1 MDSHIHAKPN
11 EIMNIKNLVN
21 TESITITN
29 CEDEPIHIPGS
40 IQPHGFLLG
49 VEKETSKIIYC
60 SENCGEYFGLPLQEI
75 LDKSLDTIFLKEEL
89 ISFDA
94 YFNSSENEIARSFI
108 FTIKGTGY
116 STSAHIIN
124 DCIVLEFEPFS
135 TILLDLPDLY
145 IQTKRFSYYTE
156 RADNLKMLCQDIAN
170 ETKSITGYDR
180 IMIYRF
186 DEQYNGEVFAES
198 KNDNL
203 KPFLGLHYPHT
214 DIPAQAR
221 ALYMSNKLRILSD
234 VNYKPVPLYGLSN
247 SNAQTNT
254 LDLSMST
261 LRSFSPIHVQYLQNM
276 GVGATLAISLIHK
289 GKLWGMIVGHHYSA
303 RHIPYSTRLAAH
315 LQAVFLSSQIDVRQ
329 VADEFEYVKYTDK
342 KIDKL
347 HEQLAKP
354 ESEIT
359 KKENLLLLK
368 DLINADGVIVY
379 HKEKIFG
386 EGSLPNDEYL
396 GHLLKWLQTK
406 FVNGSYKSSE
416 LVKEYPEATSFIDH
430 IAGLYAL
437 SLGKNS
443 ENCIIWTLKEKIKKV
458 NWAGN
463 PDKAIVKNEET
474 NVLAPRNS
482 FATWTQS
489 IKNQSREWRQAEKDA
504 ALEICAIVQ
513 TQLHLRE
520 LKEEEVR
527 YQNLNEKLQKANDE
541 LSNMNWI
548 STHDLKEPLRKI
560 QIYASIILE
569 KDASVIPE
577 SVKNTILRMQSS
589 AGRMQMLIEDLLSYN
604 KVINSEERFK
614 EVDLNEVLEE
624 VNDELKETLEEKEG
638 KILSTDLPIV
648 QGVKFQIRQLFINLI
663 SNSIK
668 FAKENEQPIIKIDY
682 KKTVRPSVDSPE
694 DGRNFFYHC
703 ITISDNGIG
712 FDDAYK
718 EDIFKVF
725 HRLHTRE
732 YKGSGVGLAICKKII
747 ESYGGFIEARSEEN
761 RGAIFTLYFPK

>member
-1 MDSHIHAKPN
+1 
-11 EIMNIKNLVN
+11 MNIRNLVN

-29 CEDEPIHIPGS
+29 CEDEPIHVPGS

-49 VEKETSKIIYC
+49 VKRESSKIIYC
-60 SENCGEYFGLPLQEI
+60 SENCSDYFGLSLQEI
-75 LDKSLDTIFLKEEL
+75 LDKPLDTILLKDEV
-89 ISFDA
+89 ISFDT
-94 YFNSSENEIARSFI
+94 YFNSGENEIARPFI
-108 FTIKGTGY
+108 FTIKGKGY
-116 STSAHIIN
+116 NTSAHISN

-135 TILLDLPDLY
+135 DALLDLPDLY

-156 RADNLKMLCQDIAN
+156 RADNLKMLCQDIAD

-186 DEQYNGEVFAES
+186 DGQYNGEVFAES

-203 KPFLGLHYPHT
+203 EPFLGLHYPHT

-234 VNYKPVPLYGLSN
+234 VNYKLVPLYGLSN

-289 GKLWGMIVGHHYSA
+289 GKLWGMIVGHHYSV
-303 RHIPYSTRLAAH
+303 RHIPYFTRLAAH

-329 VADEFEYVKYTDK
+329 IADEFEYVKYTDK

-354 ESEIT
+354 ESDMTE
-359 KKENLLLLK
+359 KGNLLLLK
-368 DLINADGVIVY
+368 DLINSDGLIVY
-379 HKEKIFG
+379 YNKKIFG
-386 EGSLPNDEYL
+386 EGLLPNDEHIE
-396 GHLLKWLQTK
+396 HLLKWLQPK

-416 LVKEYPEATSFIDH
+416 LVNEYPKANSFVSD
-430 IAGLYAL
+430 IAGIYAL

-443 ENCIIWTLKEKIKKV
+443 ENCIVWTLKEKVKEV

-463 PDKAIVKNEET
+463 PDKAVMKNEET
-474 NVLAPRNS
+474 SVLAPRNS
-482 FATWTQS
+482 FAIWTQS
-489 IKNQSREWRQAEKDA
+489 IKNQSREWRQVEKDA

-513 TQLHLRE
+513 RQLHLKD

-527 YQNLNEKLQKANDE
+527 YQTLNEKLQKANDE

-569 KDASVIPE
+569 KDISVIPE
-577 SVKNTILRMQSS
+577 SVKNTISRMQSS
-589 AGRMQMLIEDLLSYN
+589 AGRMQMLIEDLLSYT
-604 KVINSEERFK
+604 KVINSEDRLK

-624 VNDELKETLEEKEG
+624 VKDELKETLEEKDG
-638 KILSTDLPIV
+638 QILVTNLPIIL
-648 QGVKFQIRQLFINLI
+648 GVKFQIRQLFVNLI
-663 SNSIK
+663 SNAIK
-668 FAKENEQPIIKIDY
+668 FAKENETPIIKIDY
-682 KKTVRPSVDSPE
+682 KKTVRPLITHE
-694 DGRNFFYHC
+694 EKGRNRFYHC
-703 ITISDNGIG
+703 ITVSDNGIG
-712 FDDAYK
+712 FNDTYK

-747 ESYGGFIEARSEEN
+747 ESCGGFIEAHSEEN